1 MVRKICALDPGTLPE
16 EILSSMKAVQDRLE
30 KDFFVGIPDLTRV
43 EIMYDKYVNGGYEAG
58 TPDE

>member
-1 MVRKICALDPGTLPE
+1 MVRKICALPPNSLPQD
-16 EILSSMKAVQDRLE
+16 ILSLMKTIQERLE
-30 KDFFVGIPDLTRV
+30 KNFFVGIPDLTRV